1 MGGKAALLLVL
12 SFSIIFLIA
21 GFRFNWL
28 STESVSNLSNY
39 YIETKAHN
47 IAVSGANLAANEIF
61 IDRSWEEGFDDLEY
75 NGGEINVDVQTIGS
89 DIVEVIAE
97 GIYQGIT
104 KEVKIQ
110 FRPSSFAKFAYYM
123 NLFGGNDV
131 FITGDTIWGPM
142 HTNGKLGTTG
152 SPVFFGKAT
161 SKLGLKMN
169 APKDP
174 KFYGGFESGIDVPFE
189 FDTTGIPSAAASGGK
204 LFPGG
209 PQDVRLTFNS
219 DATVAWSVET
229 AGVWTAPITEA
240 LSTFAPNGVIWNE
253 KGNIYTS
260 GTVNGKYTIGVG
272 ISSGVG
278 SGNVYVEDDLVYRT
292 DPIDD
297 PNCAD
302 MLGIVS
308 GNNVVISNTPAN
320 HHNVNIHASILATQ
334 GGLMVEDL
342 GSFPSAGTL
351 YLAGGIIGHQNQDFG
366 VFSGGSLSNGFNLKL
381 KYDERFMVVAP
392 PAFPNSGKLEIVSW
406 YE

>member
-1 MGGKAALLLVL
+1 MGGKAALLMVL

-21 GFRFNWL
+21 GVRFGRL
-28 STESVSNLSNY
+28 STESVVNLSNY
-39 YIETKAHN
+39 YVETKAHN
-47 IAVSGANLAANEIF
+47 IAVSGANLAANAIF
-61 IDRSWEEGFDDLEY
+61 MDHSWKEGYKNLPY
-75 NGGEINVDVQTIGS
+75 NGGEIDVSVTPIGT
-89 DIVEVIAE
+89 DIIEVIAE
-97 GIYQGIT
+97 GTYEGET
-104 KEVKIQ
+104 KEVKIR
-110 FRPSSFAKFAYYM
+110 FRPSSFAKYAYYM

-131 FITGDTIWGPM
+131 FVTGDTIWGPI

-152 SPVFFGKAT
+152 SPVFYGKAT

-174 KFYGGFESGIDVPFE
+174 KFYGGYESGIDVPFV
-189 FDTTGIPSAAASGGK
+189 FDTTGIPAAAASGGK

-229 AGVWTAPITEA
+229 AGVWTAPVTEA

-272 ISSGVG
+272 ISSGFG
-278 SGNVYVEDDLVYRT
+278 SGNVYLEDDLVYRT

-297 PNCAD
+297 PSCTD

-308 GNNVVISNTPAN
+308 GNNIIISNTAAN
-320 HHNVNIHASILATQ
+320 HHDINIHASILATK

-342 GSFPSAGTL
+342 GSFPAAGTL
-351 YLAGGIIGHQNQDFG
+351 YMAGGIIGHQNQDFG
-366 VFSGGSLSNGFNLKL
+366 IFNKGVLTNGFNLKL